1 MSSTIADPVPQ
12 LEGDAEAAVAYRE
25 GHLQIIA
32 AAGSGKT
39 EVVAQR
45 VASILADGI
54 PPAGIVAFTFTER
67 AARSLKTRIEKR
79 VAARMGAD
87 VLDKLNGMFVGTI
100 HAYCFRVLQLYA
112 PKYETFDVLDEN
124 RLTAF
129 LSRRAKPLGIE
140 QLEGNHFGSIGAFMS
155 NLQVIEN
162 EPLEADQLD
171 DPYREVYERYLADL
185 EDHRFLTYGQI
196 ILRCVRELDNQRVV
210 ASVRKH
216 LRHLIVDEYQDVN
229 PAQEALI
236 AKLAADPVHLCVV
249 GDDDQSIYQW
259 RGADVQNIVGFE
271 SRYPRVR
278 AFRIERNRRSRPDII
293 AAANRVGARIEGR
306 LPKAMLEHRPPS
318 QREEVICWS
327 AETEESEAEL
337 IAHAV
342 KTAYDKHSYQ
352 YKDIAILC
360 RGRVAFPAILEALK
374 AERIPVQPGG
384 RTHLFNQDDADLFG
398 RTICWLVDHNWRK
411 GQYGW
416 SDEKVTA
423 ADLLSRYRD
432 LYGLARKDE
441 EALGARLNQWK
452 YEVVD
457 EQRRANLVGEFYQI
471 LTLLRVEDWDLSDP
485 LRVNR
490 LGTIARC
497 TQVLADY
504 ESVRRRA
511 RPNHAI
517 PGEMVGGTDRGK
529 WHYAWLA
536 IYIQNWAK
544 GSFED
549 FEGEEDVELDAVDVT
564 TIHQAKGLEWPLV
577 FVPSLTASRFPTK
590 RTGQPGKWHI
600 PRHLFHAP
608 RYEGSVNDE
617 RRLFYVAMTR
627 ARDQLSLSTF
637 ERKHNRQR
645 PSPFLDEVEVEVIAN
660 PSTLPIPPHPD
671 RAGAEPELLEA
682 TFSDLASYK
691 ECGLAYRLRRQIGF
705 QPPLAPELGYGRAV
719 HHVLRRLADHVRRY
733 RRKPTSKELDRLFDD
748 EFYLPAA
755 NKPAYAEMRKRA
767 RDLVDRYVN
776 EWESDLYKTWE
787 VERPFELHLG
797 DATVSGR
804 ADVILDEAENTTTP
818 QLTIVDYKTAADN
831 HESHDFQLQVY
842 TDAGRR
848 EGLDVD
854 RAFVHDLREGK
865 RFAVPVEQREVQN
878 AEDLVRELVKGM
890 RRRSFTPKP
899 GKVCSRCDVRPIC
912 RYRAV

>member
-1 MSSTIADPVPQ
+1 MTEVIPT
-12 LEGDAEAAVAYRE
+12 LEGDAGAAVAYRG

-32 AAGSGKT
+32 SAGSGKT

-45 VASILADGI
+45 VASLLKEGV

-79 VAARMGAD
+79 VAALMGSE

-100 HAYCFRVLQLYA
+100 HSYCFRVLQLHV
-112 PKYETFDVLDEN
+112 PKYETYDVLDDN

-129 LSRRAKPLGIE
+129 LSRRAKTLGIE
-140 QLEGNHFGSIGAFMS
+140 QLEGNHFGSIAAFMS
-155 NLQVIEN
+155 NLDVIEN
-162 EPLEADQLD
+162 EPLKGEDLE
-171 DPYREVYERYLADL
+171 DPFREVYERYLTDL

-196 ILRCVRELDNQRVV
+196 VVRCVRELHNPRVLV
-210 ASVRKH
+210 SVRKH
-216 LRHLIVDEYQDVN
+216 LLHLIVDEYQDVN

-236 AKLAADPVHLCVV
+236 EALAADPVHLCVV

-259 RGADVQNIVGFE
+259 RGADVQNIVGFDK
-271 SRYPRVR
+271 RYGGVKP
-278 AFRIERNRRSRPDII
+278 FRIERNRRSRPAII
-293 AAANRVGARIEGR
+293 ATANEVGKLIEGR
-306 LPKAMLEHRPPS
+306 LPKTMVDHRPTSGYP
-318 QREEVICWS
+318 EVLCWS
-327 AETEESEAEL
+327 AETEDEEAGI
-337 IAHAV
+337 IARAV
-342 KTAYDKHSYQ
+342 KSAHDDHGYR

-360 RGRVAFPAILEALK
+360 RGRVSFPAILEALK
-374 AERIPVQPGG
+374 AERVPVQPGG

-416 SDEKVTA
+416 SDERVTLPDLLEQYRLLYELA
-423 ADLLSRYRD
+423 ADDLAALSKRLTEWKVEAADD
-432 LYGLARKDE
+432 LH
-441 EALGARLNQWK
+441 
-452 YEVVD
+452 
-457 EQRRANLVGEFYQI
+457 RANLVGEYYRI
-471 LTLLRVEDWDLSDP
+471 LSILRVENWDLADP

-497 TQVLADY
+497 TQVLSDY

-511 RPNHAI
+511 RPDHVA
-517 PGEMVGGTDRGK
+517 PGQMVGGSAGGK

-590 RTGQPGKWHI
+590 RTGQPRKWHV
-600 PRHLFHAP
+600 PAHLFHAP

-617 RRLFYVAMTR
+617 RRLFYVAVTR
-627 ARDQLSLSTF
+627 ARDRVSLSTF
-637 ERKHNRQR
+637 KRINNRQK
-645 PSPFLDEVEVEVIAN
+645 PSLFLDEIGVLIQDGPAD
-660 PSTLPIPPHPD
+660 LPAPPPPD
-671 RAGAEPELLEA
+671 RADQEQELLEA

-733 RRKPTSKELDRLFDD
+733 RRKPTPKELDRLFDD

-755 NKPAYAEMRKRA
+755 NRPAYAEMRKRA
-767 RDLVDRYVN
+767 RDLVDKYVT
-776 EWESDLYKTWE
+776 EWETDLYRTWE

-804 ADVILDEAENTTTP
+804 ADVILDEAEGGP
-818 QLTIVDYKTAADN
+818 PRLTIVDYKTAADN

-854 RAFVHDLREGK
+854 RAFVHDLREGN
-865 RFAVPVEQREVQN
+865 RFAVPVNEPDVKT

-890 RRRSFTPKP
+890 RHRQYIAKP
-899 GKVCSRCDVRPIC
+899 GKVCNRCDVKPIC
-912 RYRAV
+912 KHRAG